1 MCLREH
7 NTRVCVCVSEDGRTV
22 RKVNTAVCVRVCV
35 VLQPKEGEKWL
46 SSSHKTLHR
55 KLQRVSARVENGNLV
70 LHKGSWP
77 SHQGLN
83 IYDGAN
89 TLGI

>member
-1 MCLREH
+1 MR
-7 NTRVCVCVSEDGRTV
+7 VSEDGRTAK
-22 RKVNTAVCVRVCV
+22 KVNTAVCVCV

-55 KLQRVSARVENGNLV
+55 KLQRVSARVENSNLV

-89 TLGI
+89 ALGI